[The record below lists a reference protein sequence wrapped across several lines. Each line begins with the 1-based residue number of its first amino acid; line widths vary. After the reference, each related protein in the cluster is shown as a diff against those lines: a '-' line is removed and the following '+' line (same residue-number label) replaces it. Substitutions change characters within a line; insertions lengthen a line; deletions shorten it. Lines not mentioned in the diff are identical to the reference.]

1 VAIKIARLNF
11 LGTPPSSRYDSGE
24 IDFLPE
30 IAPMSAKR
38 NLLLGI
44 VALQNGGTEK
54 AAGKGGRNLLGAPID
69 LSLLAPLPAFKMRR
83 RS

>member
-1 VAIKIARLNF
+1 
-11 LGTPPSSRYDSGE
+11 
-24 IDFLPE
+24 
-30 IAPMSAKR
+30 MSAKR

-54 AAGKGGRNLLGAPID
+54 AAGKGGRNLLGTPID